1 MTNKSLPMP
10 ITVKPYLHQQQ
21 AFDFACMRFGLLPSD
36 FRSNGVA
43 LLMEMGTG
51 KTITSIGISGILY
64 QFGRV
69 NRILVVAP
77 LSILGVW
84 EEEFEKFA
92 AFPYTLTI
100 LKGASAKKRQQLSE
114 VGKTDGLEIVV
125 VNYESARI
133 LESELLKFNADLI
146 IADEGHKL
154 KENRSQQSKT
164 IWYSRSTER

>member
-10 ITVKPYLHQQQ
+10 ITVRPYHHQQQ

-100 LKGASAKKRQQLSE
+100 LKGTSAKKRQQLSE

-133 LESELLKFNADLI
+133 LEPELLKYNACL
-146 IADEGHKL
+146 L
-154 KENRSQQSKT
+154 YT
-164 IWYSRSTER
+164 SRCV

>member
-10 ITVKPYLHQQQ
+10 ITVKPYHHQQQ

-69 NRILVVAP
+69 NRILVVARC
-77 LSILGVW
+77 LSSVCG
-84 EEEFEKFA
+84 
-92 AFPYTLTI
+92 
-100 LKGASAKKRQQLSE
+100 KRNLRNS
-114 VGKTDGLEIVV
+114 L
-125 VNYESARI
+125 
-133 LESELLKFNADLI
+133 
-146 IADEGHKL
+146 
-154 KENRSQQSKT
+154 RSH
-164 IWYSRSTER
+164 IR